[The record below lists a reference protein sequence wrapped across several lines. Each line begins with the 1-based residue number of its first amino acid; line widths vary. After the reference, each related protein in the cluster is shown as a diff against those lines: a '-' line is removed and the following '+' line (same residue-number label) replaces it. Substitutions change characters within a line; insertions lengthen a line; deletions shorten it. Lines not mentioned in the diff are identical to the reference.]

1 MALIIGAQYFA
12 ERKKSA
18 NGENAPWFRVNFA
31 GAKFPLG
38 EAQEVLAYS
47 RSDKPD
53 KSCKDFCLFLQ
64 LFLSKRK
71 SLYES
76 KAAGFRKNK
85 NPPRNRRIL
94 FCFIR

>member
-47 RSDKPD
+47 RSDGSD
-53 KSCKDFCLFLQ
+53 KTARFL
-64 LFLSKRK
+64 
-71 SLYES
+71 
-76 KAAGFRKNK
+76 
-85 NPPRNRRIL
+85 IL
-94 FCFIR
+94 FASFSFKKKKRIYVRKPKAFTGFC